1 MQAPDLDEE
10 QREVAASVRWI
21 LTGDAGLR
29 MLAAWS
35 FGWSAAQEASG
46 TDWMAPYLGRLLDDP
61 YYVVRFNA
69 ARSLGALGGYGGV
82 LKGYDHLSGASLAA
96 PFVDSVRAVWQARY
110 TGGARQPV
118 LMGARGLDLDRFRKL
133 YARRD
138 DRMVFIH
145 E

>member
-1 MQAPDLDEE
+1 
-10 QREVAASVRWI
+10 
-21 LTGDAGLR
+21 

-35 FGWSAAQEASG
+35 FGWAPAQAASG

-69 ARSLGALGGYGGV
+69 ARSLRSVGGFGGV
-82 LKGYDHLSGASLAA
+82 LKGYDHLADVAA
-96 PFVDSVRAVWQARY
+96 AQPFVDRVATVWQARY
-110 TGGARQPV
+110 TGGARV
-118 LMGARGLDLDRFRKL
+118 ALLMRARGLDRAAFQKL

-138 DRMVFIH
+138 DRPVFIH

>member
-1 MQAPDLDEE
+1 
-10 QREVAASVRWI
+10 
-21 LTGDAGLR
+21 

-35 FGWSAAQEASG
+35 FGWAEAQAASG
-46 TDWMAPYLGRLLDDP
+46 TDWMAPYLARLLDDP

-69 ARSLGALGGYGGV
+69 ARSLASVGGYGGV
-82 LKGYDHLSGASLAA
+82 MKGYDHLGDVAQAA

-110 TGGARQPV
+110 TGGARASV
-118 LMGARGLDLDRFRKL
+118 LMMPRGLNMERFGKL